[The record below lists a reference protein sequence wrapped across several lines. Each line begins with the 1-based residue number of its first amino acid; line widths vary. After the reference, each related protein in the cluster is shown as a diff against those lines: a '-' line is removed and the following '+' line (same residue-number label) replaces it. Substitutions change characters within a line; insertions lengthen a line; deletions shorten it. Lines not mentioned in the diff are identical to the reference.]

1 MPDDENE
8 KFLPP
13 GMDPYDSF
21 YSDPDMF
28 FNFNQ
33 MNHLQVDVPDFKH
46 RGQFNGSYPLDA
58 QVVRTQII
66 ENLQQVFD
74 PEIPINIY
82 DLGLVYK
89 VDVQDNGAV
98 HIVMTLTTPNCPSAQ
113 ELPEVARM
121 AATSVPG
128 ISVAQLDLTFDP
140 PWDPSVMTEDA
151 KMIMSIEYGMDVD
164 QMPGTNR

>member
-1 MPDDENE
+1 MPDNE
-8 KFLPP
+8 DHILPP

-28 FNFNQ
+28 FSMNQ
-33 MNHLQVDVPDFKH
+33 MNHLQVEVPDFKH
-46 RGQFNGSYPLDA
+46 QGRQEVTYPIDVAAVRA
-58 QVVRTQII
+58 QVI
-66 ENLQQVFD
+66 ENLQQVYD

-89 VDVQDNGAV
+89 VEVQDNGATY
-98 HIVMTLTTPNCPSAQ
+98 IVMTLTTPNCPSAQ

-121 AATSVPG
+121 AATAVPG
-128 ISVAQLDLTFDP
+128 VSVAQLDLTFDP
-140 PWDPSVMTEDA
+140 PWDPSAMTEDA